1 MQLSRRKF
9 LLRGAALASAPML
22 GGPIRLASA
31 SGGQYRLRAGAASI
45 PLLGA
50 GAPQTQVWAYNGAVP
65 GPIIRLHRGERLDV
79 DFENTLQ
86 RPTTVHWHGLRVP
99 NNMDGVPALTQAPV
113 APGGRFRYAFDL
125 RNTGTYWYHPH
136 FQSAEQVDRG
146 LHGVIIVDDEV
157 APLVDR
163 DLLWVL
169 DDWRLDPKGQIVADF
184 GNFHDASHQGRF
196 GNTASVNGRVPE
208 DLHVRTGERIRIRL
222 VNVANA
228 WIFGL
233 DFSGHAPTI
242 IAYDG
247 HAVTPHGPPGGLV
260 TLGPSQRVDVILDM
274 SGEPGERF
282 EVLDRYYPRRQ
293 YKLLDLVYEKKRLRL
308 NRLADD
314 VTLPAPDLVKP
325 DLATAK
331 RHRIV
336 FSGGAMGGMQS
347 ARFKEQETTV
357 PELARMGKI
366 WAING
371 TVASRHDEPAMLKL
385 ALGRSYI
392 LDFVNETAFT
402 HPVHLHGHPM
412 LVLEANG
419 QVPAQTTWRDTLLV
433 DPRSRISVAILAD
446 NPGRWMLHCHI
457 PEHQEAGM
465 MAVVDVA

>member
-1 MQLSRRKF
+1 
-9 LLRGAALASAPML
+9 
-22 GGPIRLASA
+22 
-31 SGGQYRLRAGAASI
+31 
-45 PLLGA
+45 
-50 GAPQTQVWAYNGAVP
+50 
-65 GPIIRLHRGERLDV
+65 
-79 DFENTLQ
+79 
-86 RPTTVHWHGLRVP
+86 
-99 NNMDGVPALTQAPV
+99 
-113 APGGRFRYAFDL
+113 
-125 RNTGTYWYHPH
+125 
-136 FQSAEQVDRG
+136 
-146 LHGVIIVDDEV
+146 
-157 APLVDR
+157 
-163 DLLWVL
+163 
-169 DDWRLDPKGQIVADF
+169 
-184 GNFHDASHQGRF
+184 
-196 GNTASVNGRVPE
+196 
-208 DLHVRTGERIRIRL
+208 
-222 VNVANA
+222 
-228 WIFGL
+228 
-233 DFSGHAPTI
+233 
-242 IAYDG
+242 
-247 HAVTPHGPPGGLV
+247 
-260 TLGPSQRVDVILDM
+260 M

-347 ARFKEQETTV
+347 ARFKGQETAV
-357 PELARMGKI
+357 RELARMGKI

-371 TVASRHDEPAMLKL
+371 TVASRHDEPAVLKL

-392 LDFVNETAFT
+392 LDFINETAFT

-433 DPRSRISVAILAD
+433 DPRSRASVAILAD